1 MKKKIANIPI
11 LIGGCGEKKF
21 GKQYHQGY
29 RVYDS
34 RAITMAHAA
43 HPVGGLGGETYLY
56 LIDERNKQTAIC
68 RTN

>member
-1 MKKKIANIPI
+1 MKKDNIPI
-11 LIGGCGEKKF
+11 LVGGFGEKKF

-34 RAITMAHAA
+34 RAIAMAHAA

-56 LIDERNKQTAIC
+56 LIDGNKQTDIC